1 MCHLGDLGH
10 KLTTEQLEEIGS
22 IDIAMIPVGGV
33 YSIDAKTAMEVVKQL
48 DPWVIIP
55 MHFQTPELKLSNQL
69 ASVAEFVK
77 ETGKIAQTL
86 LKYVV
91 SKDKLPT
98 ETALIVLEK
107 RI

>member
-1 MCHLGDLGH
+1 MIKKARERANTVYVIEMEGLRVCHLGDLGH

-77 ETGKIAQTL
+77 ETG
-86 LKYVV
+86 
-91 SKDKLPT
+91 
-98 ETALIVLEK
+98 
-107 RI
+107 R